1 MQGNADEPSEDTIL
15 AEDVEDVSKVDI
27 LPELFETNTLETGE
41 NDITVLEES
50 TIVAPAPVLTT
61 DAPEPGSECLH

>member
-15 AEDVEDVSKVDI
+15 EEDVEDVSKVDI
-27 LPELFETNTLETGE
+27 LPELFETNTLVTGE

-50 TIVAPAPVLTT
+50 TIVTPAPVLTT
-61 DAPEPGSECLH
+61 DAPEAGSECLH